1 MNPIVCP
8 DNGCAETLVAAKSS
22 ICNPEIRRGE
32 ISRLFIGQ
40 RGKPFTAVADPV
52 IATSVNNPLAWTTRI
67 ADNDVS
73 DDEPIVVLHVL
84 GDKPRPEAEEVDLSL
99 GRKKTTKKNHVVN
112 FVSDE
117 FNTTNHTFFRTL
129 ECGGTFDL
137 WYETSDKL
145 LFGSHE
151 GPHIGIQV
159 TFTVGM
165 VIPRERSGIITWEG
179 EANWESLKTETFI
192 ESVVPDA
199 PEPASV

>member
-22 ICNPEIRRGE
+22 ICNPEVRRGE
-32 ISRLFIGQ
+32 VSRLFIGL
-40 RGKPFTAVADPV
+40 RGAPFTPVVTPV
-52 IATSVNNPLAWTTRI
+52 ISTSVNNPVAWSTRI
-67 ADNDVS
+67 GTNDAS
-73 DDEPIVVLHVL
+73 GTDPIVVLHVL

-99 GRKKTTKKNHVVN
+99 GRKKTTKKNHQVN

-129 ECGGTFDL
+129 ECGGTFDM
-137 WYETSDKL
+137 WYETSDGL

-159 TFTVGM
+159 SFGVGM
-165 VIPRERSGIITWEG
+165 VVPRERAGVITWEG
-179 EANWESLKTETFI
+179 EAKWESLKTETYI
-192 ESVVPDA
+192 ESPVPDA
-199 PEPASV
+199 PEPGA